1 MALNTRAKVIAGDLA
16 QVDKV
21 RSGGSYLSRSDLR
34 LHFGLGDHR
43 QAERVEI
50 SWPSGATEELANV
63 AADRLYCVKE
73 GAGIVPCA
81 GIRTTGTYRNEGGT
95 SVQIGW
101 TPALGVSSVAA
112 RRTSIPWVSMK
123 AAGFESAPLPPPP

>member
-50 SWPSGATEELANV
+50 SWPSGATEVLANV

-73 GAGIVPCA
+73 GAGILAPASGRRVRIEMKEAQVSKSA
-81 GIRTTGTYRNEGGT
+81 GR
-95 SVQIGW
+95 
-101 TPALGVSSVAA
+101 P
-112 RRTSIPWVSMK
+112 P
-123 AAGFESAPLPPPP
+123 SAFLLLPPDEHQSLGFR